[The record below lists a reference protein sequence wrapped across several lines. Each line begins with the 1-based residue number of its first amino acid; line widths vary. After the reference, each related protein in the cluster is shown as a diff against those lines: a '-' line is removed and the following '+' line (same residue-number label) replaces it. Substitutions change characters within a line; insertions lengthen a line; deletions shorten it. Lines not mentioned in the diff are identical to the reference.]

1 MTIKEFATKYGLEYS
16 EVYNATWLVKKRP
29 LEWHNKQ
36 FDEDELRK
44 AVRIRQENK
53 ILKLKREYAKAKKNL
68 TKVL

>member
-1 MTIKEFATKYGLEYS
+1 MTIKEFATKYDLDYS

-44 AVRIRQENK
+44 AVRMRQESK
-53 ILKLKREYAKAKKNL
+53 MIKLKHEYLKAKRNRE
-68 TKVL
+68 KVM